1 MNRFWL
7 FLIFSLVYTGISAQN
22 EYWVFFKD
30 KNGVYFD
37 PYEYFSPKAIERR
50 VKGGMP
56 LYDSTDFPLS
66 EKYLNEVGH
75 LVDSITSHTRWFNGI
90 SVIADSLQLQSVKEL
105 PYVKSIKF
113 LQYSTI
119 LSSTKD
125 FIENSKTI
133 FLLKKQLAVMQGN
146 YFRKSSINGKGIRIA
161 VLDGGFSGVDTKKE
175 FRHLH
180 ENDKIIKTYD
190 FTKDKDY
197 VYRASIHGTTVLSC
211 IAGMYDSIPIGLATD
226 AEFLL
231 ARTEVAREPFAEEKY
246 WLRAMEWADKNG
258 ADIINSSLGY
268 TNHRYFRKEMDGKT
282 SLVAK
287 AANMAARKGMLVVNA
302 VGNSGDDEWKMLGTP
317 ADADSVLAV
326 GGISPANG
334 IAISFSS
341 HGPSYSNVLK
351 PNVSA
356 YGKVM
361 AINRMGIS
369 ENYGTSFASPLVAG
383 FAACVWQMD
392 SQMSNM
398 QVFQEIE
405 KSGHLY
411 PYYDYVHGYGI
422 PQAGYFF
429 KKNDLTKEKSFGFEK
444 DDKFLK
450 IKVEPS
456 FIGLPQTTGN
466 ILYYNIQGK
475 TGLLKQYYVIEVFQE
490 EAVSIPLSKLQ
501 KGDIINA
508 HYKGYTDY
516 YEVE

>member
-7 FLIFSLVYTGISAQN
+7 LFIFSLVYTVLSAQN

-50 VKGGMP
+50 VKGGIS
-56 LYDSTDFPLS
+56 LYDSTDFPLCK
-66 EKYLNEVGH
+66 KYLDEVECM
-75 LVDSITSHTRWFNGI
+75 VDSITSHTRWFNGV

-105 PYVKSIKF
+105 PYVKSIKP

-119 LSSTKD
+119 VCSTKD
-125 FIENSKTI
+125 HYSDAKTI
-133 FLLKKQLAVMQGN
+133 PLLKKQLAVMQGK
-146 YFRKSSINGKGIRIA
+146 YFVKNNINGKGIRIA
-161 VLDGGFSGVDTKKE
+161 VFDGGFSGVNTKKE

-190 FTKDKDY
+190 FTKDDEY

-211 IAGMYDSIPIGLATD
+211 IAGTYDSIPIGLATG

-268 TNHRYFRKEMDGKT
+268 TNHRYFKREMDGKT

-287 AANMAARKGMLVVNA
+287 AANMAARKGILVVNA
-302 VGNSGDDEWKMLGTP
+302 IGNSGDDDWKMLGTP

-341 HGPSYSNVLK
+341 HGPSYSDVLK

-361 AINRMGIS
+361 AIGRLGIS

-383 FAACVWQMD
+383 FAACVWQMN

-405 KSGHLY
+405 NSGHLY
-411 PYYDYVHGYGI
+411 PYFDYVHGYGI

-429 KKNDLTKEKSFGFEK
+429 KKNVLTKEKKFGFAK
-444 DDKFLK
+444 DDEFLK
-450 IKVEPS
+450 IMIEPK
-456 FIGLPQTTGN
+456 FIDLPQTTGN
-466 ILYYNIQGK
+466 ILYYNIQGN
-475 TGLLKQYYVIEVFQE
+475 TGLLKQYFVIEVFQE
-490 EAVSIPLSKLQ
+490 KAVSIPLSGLK
-501 KGDIINA
+501 KGDRINA
-508 HYKGYTDY
+508 HYKGYTNY